1 MLHDYCKEQARVKN
15 HVRMFSFNVPKGLLF
30 IFCPGTLICPSHCWV
45 NAIRL
50 AYQLIYIL
58 IDDNAHA
65 LCFLSYLYN
74 VQGDM
79 FCYLPTWFSHIL
91 WLSFDFSSNGLQQV
105 MVRTSVE
112 IIPSISRFH
121 YKLLFAILLF
131 MWTEVLWICTTLVRF
146 TFCKSCETF
155 NIAVFC
161 FTSIQLTISSF
172 QSLKFFKQVLKWKLY
187 LLGISYLK
195 NKSIFLSLILRHL
208 HLRSRPGPLC
218 HRWQWKG
225 PLQLLS
231 FILRSQLW
239 TWVLLLS
246 LQERK
251 SVDRH
256 RFKKMCSSGW
266 GCTEAAWK
274 FVLTFCNLFL

>member
-1 MLHDYCKEQARVKN
+1 
-15 HVRMFSFNVPKGLLF
+15 
-30 IFCPGTLICPSHCWV
+30 
-45 NAIRL
+45 
-50 AYQLIYIL
+50 
-58 IDDNAHA
+58 
-65 LCFLSYLYN
+65 
-74 VQGDM
+74 
-79 FCYLPTWFSHIL
+79 
-91 WLSFDFSSNGLQQV
+91 

-112 IIPSISRFH
+112 IIRSISRFH

-146 TFCKSCETF
+146 TFCKSCKTF
-155 NIAVFC
+155 NIVVCC

-208 HLRSRPGPLC
+208 HLRSRPGPLY

-231 FILRSQLW
+231 FILRNQLW

-251 SVDRH
+251 SEDRH
-256 RFKKMCSSGW
+256 RFKNVYSTKSRNIVRLGGVARKQHGSFFWPFVICFCKDCVHRM
-266 GCTEAAWK
+266 WK
-274 FVLTFCNLFL
+274 SKV